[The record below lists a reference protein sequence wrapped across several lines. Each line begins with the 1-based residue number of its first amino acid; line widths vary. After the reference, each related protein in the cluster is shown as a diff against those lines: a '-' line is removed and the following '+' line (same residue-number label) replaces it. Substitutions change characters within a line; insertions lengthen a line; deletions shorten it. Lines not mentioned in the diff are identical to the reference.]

1 MEKAIYQIKNLNHTI
16 MRYCSKQCNIKEN
29 LPTPAQMQILHFI
42 GSKKEKVY
50 QRDIAKALGLRRA
63 TLSEILKTMDC
74 GISHNPISNLRLG
87 CKIADTTKYLQNGLN
102 VALGTDGQGSGNNL
116 DMFETMKIAG
126 LIQGGIHEN
135 EERIS
140 AKDVIK
146 MATIN
151 GAKLLGLDDKIGS
164 VEVGK
169 EADIILVNVE
179 EKLDNIKLLP
189 NNDIISNLVY
199 NTNGNSVDTTIVNGN
214 VLMENRKILTLDAQN
229 IINKFKNTN
238 KAR

>member
-1 MEKAIYQIKNLNHTI
+1 
-16 MRYCSKQCNIKEN
+16 
-29 LPTPAQMQILHFI
+29 
-42 GSKKEKVY
+42 
-50 QRDIAKALGLRRA
+50 
-63 TLSEILKTMDC
+63 
-74 GISHNPISNLRLG
+74 
-87 CKIADTTKYLQNGLN
+87 
-102 VALGTDGQGSGNNL
+102 
-116 DMFETMKIAG
+116 
-126 LIQGGIHEN
+126 
-135 EERIS
+135 
-140 AKDVIK
+140 

-151 GAKLLGLDDKIGS
+151 GAKLLELDDKIGS